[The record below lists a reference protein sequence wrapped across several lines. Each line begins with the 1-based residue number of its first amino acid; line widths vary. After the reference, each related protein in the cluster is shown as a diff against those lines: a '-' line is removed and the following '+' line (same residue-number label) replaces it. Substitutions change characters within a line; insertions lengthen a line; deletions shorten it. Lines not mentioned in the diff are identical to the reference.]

1 MEQSSATSP
10 ETFPAT
16 EAREPRLNTAPE
28 RIADRVGFVDP
39 VAQPRARWIRN
50 QLGSGRAKEL
60 LSGSWLGH
68 AAHPLLTDVVIG
80 CWSSA
85 TILDLAGGKQSERA
99 IRILT
104 ATGLAAAAPTVA
116 SGWSDW
122 ADTSVHAE
130 VRRVG
135 VVHALT
141 NASAVAL
148 YATSLGARRDSRLKA
163 ALLRLAGAG
172 LLSFGGYLGGHLAHA
187 RGVGVDQ
194 TAFEH
199 GPTEWTPVLAADELQ
214 DDALTP
220 ATADGV
226 RLLLARVEGRWVAMS
241 DRCTHRGGALHEGE
255 LEDGCV
261 TCPLHGSVFR
271 LADGSVVSGPATS
284 PQPVYDVR
292 LLDGQVEVRAA
303 RPPLTAS

>member
-10 ETFPAT
+10 EAFPAV
-16 EAREPRLNTAPE
+16 EPREPRLNTAP
-28 RIADRVGFVDP
+28 RRLADQLGFVDP
-39 VAQPRARWIRN
+39 VAKPLARLIRN
-50 QLGSGRAKEL
+50 KLGSGTAKEL

-68 AAHPLLTDVVIG
+68 PLHPLLTDVVIG

-85 TILDLAGGKQSERA
+85 TILDLVGGRRSERA
-99 IRILT
+99 TRILT
-104 ATGLAAAAPTVA
+104 VAGLAAAGPTVA

-122 ADTSVHAE
+122 ADTSVHPE

-141 NASAVAL
+141 NATGVGL
-148 YATSLGARRDSRLKA
+148 YATSLGAGRDSRLKG

-172 LLSFGGYLGGHLAHA
+172 LLGFGGYLGGHLAHA

-199 GPTEWTPVLAADELQ
+199 GPTDWTPVLAADELQ
-214 DDALTP
+214 EDGLTP

-226 RLLLARVEGRWVAMS
+226 RLLLARTDGRLVAMS
-241 DRCTHRGGALHEGE
+241 DRCSHRGGALHEGE
-255 LEDGCV
+255 LANGCV

-271 LADGSVVSGPATS
+271 LADGSVLSGPATS

>member
-1 MEQSSATSP
+1 MEQSSASSP
-10 ETFPAT
+10 ETYPAV
-16 EAREPRLNTAPE
+16 EPQEPRLNVVPE
-28 RIADRVGFVDP
+28 RMADRLGFLDP
-39 VAQPRARWIRN
+39 VAQPLARLIRN
-50 QLGSGRAKEL
+50 KLGSGRAKEL
-60 LSGSWLGH
+60 LSGRWLGH
-68 AAHPLLTDVVIG
+68 PLHPSLTDVVIG
-80 CWSSA
+80 CWASA
-85 TILDLAGGKQSERA
+85 TILDLVAGRQSEKA
-99 IRILT
+99 ARILT
-104 ATGLAAAAPTVA
+104 ATGIAAAGPTVA

-135 VVHALT
+135 VIHALT
-141 NASAVAL
+141 NATAIGL
-148 YATSLGARRDSRLKA
+148 YATSLGAGRHSRPKG

-172 LLSFGGYLGGHLAHA
+172 LLGFGGYLGGHLAHA

-214 DDALTP
+214 EGGLTP

-226 RLLLARVEGRWVAMS
+226 RLLLARADGRLVAMS

-284 PQPVYDVR
+284 PQPIYDVR
-292 LLDGQVEVRAA
+292 LLDGQVEVRAVRA
-303 RPPLTAS
+303 PLTAS

>member
-1 MEQSSATSP
+1 MESSATAH
-10 ETFPAT
+10 ETFPAA
-16 EAREPRLNTAPE
+16 EPREPRLNTAP
-28 RIADRVGFVDP
+28 RYVADRLGFVDP
-39 VAQPRARWIRN
+39 VAQPLARLIRN
-50 QLGSGRAKEL
+50 QLGSGPVKAL
-60 LSGSWLGH
+60 LSGSSLGH
-68 AAHPLLTDVVIG
+68 ALHPLLTDVVIG

-85 TILDLAGGKQSERA
+85 TILDLTAGRQSERA
-99 IRILT
+99 TRILT

-122 ADTSVHAE
+122 ADTSVDTE

-148 YATSLGARRDSRLKA
+148 YATSIAAGRDSRLKA

-172 LLSFGGYLGGHLAHA
+172 LLCFGGFLGGHLAHA

-194 TAFEH
+194 TVFEH
-199 GPTEWTPVLAADELQ
+199 GPTDWTPVLAADELQ
-214 DDALTP
+214 DGGLTP
-220 ATADGV
+220 ATTDGV
-226 RLLLARVEGRWVAMS
+226 RLLLARTEGRLVAMS

-255 LEDGCV
+255 LENGCV

-292 LLDGQVEVRAA
+292 VRDDQVEVRAA
-303 RPPLTAS
+303 RAPLTAS